1 MKRRCPYCNT
11 ELKGKK
17 LVKHISET
25 HEGKGSEFYCRDTC
39 VRCCTDPGSPLEL
52 LLADIKRISK
62 KLKIGAAEFFERYGA
77 VLWTNIPGTALL
89 IPATGLPFPCKFLVK
104 GKCSIYDV
112 RPLHCRLFP
121 ERLYIAPE
129 PWSYESFYSAGYIC
143 VDDGLTISPERRS
156 ELEELMIE
164 DQRELEKTAD
174 FFNNEKFVYELTPD
188 QLAEVEEAFL
198 KISPGDCDR
207 GGAKRR
213 VLDEM
218 IPQDFK
224 EHVRQA
230 FLDMLGETH

>member
-17 LVKHISET
+17 LAKHLSAV
-25 HEGKGSEFYCRDTC
+25 HEGGGAEFYCRDSC

-52 LLADIKRISK
+52 LLADIERISK
-62 KLKIGAAEFFERYGA
+62 SLKISMAEFFERYGG

-89 IPATGLPFPCKFLVK
+89 IPATGLPFPCKFLVD

-129 PWSYESFYSAGYIC
+129 PWSYESFYSAGYVC
-143 VDDGLTISPERRS
+143 VDAGLGIQPNRRA
-156 ELEELMIE
+156 ELEELMAE
-164 DQRELEKTAD
+164 DQRELERTAA
-174 FFNNEKFVYELTPD
+174 FFKNENYVYELTPD
-188 QLAEVEEAFL
+188 QLAEVEDAFL
-198 KISPGDCDR
+198 KIGSNDLDR
-207 GGAKRR
+207 GDAKRR
-213 VLDEM
+213 ILDEM

-224 EHVRQA
+224 EHVGQA
-230 FLDMLGETH
+230 FLKRLGETF